1 MYRSYFNLTYYSKI
15 LLTDL
20 DSKTVIVPI
29 PWALLRQQDFLN
41 PVLFSMTL
49 IFKKKKNL
57 RGKFS
62 PRYEFAYCFYKTVLN
77 IFSADRYT

>member
-49 IFKKKKNL
+49 IFKKKPPEVNFHPDMNL
-57 RGKFS
+57 
-62 PRYEFAYCFYKTVLN
+62 PTV
-77 IFSADRYT
+77 STKQY